1 MFAFTRLVALCETA
15 PPHTIQC
22 WLTFLGCCMYQA
34 ASRRKK
40 LEDRTGMQKNEKG
53 FYFKRNRDMAGY
65 NLTSRREVVQEIADP
80 VRTGDL

>member
-1 MFAFTRLVALCETA
+1 
-15 PPHTIQC
+15 
-22 WLTFLGCCMYQA
+22 MYQA